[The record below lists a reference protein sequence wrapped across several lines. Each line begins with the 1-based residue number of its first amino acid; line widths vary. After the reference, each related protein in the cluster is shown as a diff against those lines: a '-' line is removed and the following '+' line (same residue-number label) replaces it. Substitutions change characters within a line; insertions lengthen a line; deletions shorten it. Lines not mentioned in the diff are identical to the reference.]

1 MNRPLTVIFSAIVLD
16 AVGIGLIFP
25 ILPSL
30 LEDVTHAANVAPYIG
45 VMTALYAVMQ
55 FIFAPVLGSLSD
67 RLGRRPVLLISLA
80 GAAINYLFL
89 AFAPNLWMLLLGRAI
104 AGLTSANVSVATAY
118 ITDISPEDKRARR
131 FGLLNAMFG
140 AGFIIG
146 PVLGG
151 VLGDHWLRLPFIA
164 AAALNG
170 CNLLLAFFVLPE
182 SRTPS
187 HEKIDLA
194 ALNPLRPL
202 RWAFSMRGL
211 LPIILIFFLFSA
223 TGEAYGVC
231 WALWGN
237 DSFQWNG
244 LWIGL
249 SLGAF
254 GICQTLAQ
262 ALLPG
267 PAVKLLGERAAIL
280 TGMAGAAIALIVM
293 AFATRG
299 WMIFAIMPV
308 FALGGI
314 GTPALQSLATRQV
327 DESKQG
333 AFQGVLA
340 SVVSLASIVAPLGFS
355 SLYFLV
361 RAQWPGAIWL
371 SVVVLYAMI
380 VPLVLRLRLNGA
392 NAALASATTA
402 PPG

>member
-1 MNRPLTVIFSAIVLD
+1 MNRPLIVIFTAIVLD

-30 LEDVTHAANVAPYIG
+30 LQDVTHAQNVAPYIG

-55 FIFAPVLGSLSD
+55 FVFAPVLGSLSD

-89 AFAPNLWMLLLGRAI
+89 AFAPNLGMLLLGRAI

-118 ITDISPEDKRARR
+118 ITDISAEDQRARR

-140 AGFIIG
+140 IGFIIG

-151 VLGDHWLRLPFIA
+151 LLGDYWVRLPFIA
-164 AAALNG
+164 AAVLNG
-170 CNLLLAFFVLPE
+170 CNLLLAYFVLPE
-182 SRTPS
+182 SRTPAR
-187 HEKIDLA
+187 EKIDLA

-202 RWAFSMRGL
+202 RWVFSMKSL
-211 LPIILIFFLFSA
+211 LPLVFIFFVLSA

-237 DSFQWNG
+237 DSFGWSG

-249 SLGAF
+249 SLGAY

-262 ALLPG
+262 AFLPG
-267 PAVKLLGERAAIL
+267 PAVKLLGERRAVLVGIGCAITAL
-280 TGMAGAAIALIVM
+280 TAL
-293 AFATRG
+293 AFANEG
-299 WMIFAIMPV
+299 WMVFAIMPL

-314 GTPALQSLATRQV
+314 GMPALQALATRQV
-327 DESKQG
+327 DENRQG
-333 AFQGVLA
+333 QFQGVLA
-340 SVVSLASIVAPLGFS
+340 SAVSLASIVAPLGFS
-355 SLYFLV
+355 AFYFV
-361 RAQWPGAIWL
+361 VQKQWPGAIWL
-371 SVVVLYAMI
+371 LVVVIYAI
-380 VPLVLRLRLNGA
+380 AIPLVVLGTRSIRRTQPEG
-392 NAALASATTA
+392 T
-402 PPG
+402 